1 MTMAEGTYDVIV
13 IGARCAGSPAAML
26 LARRG
31 HRVLVVDKATFP
43 SDTMSTHLVH
53 PPGVAALER
62 WGLLDRLIE
71 TGCPPVERYSF
82 DFGPVAVAGSP
93 QPIDGIARAYGPRR
107 TILDKLLVDAAA
119 EAGAEVREAFT
130 VEEILFEDGSVTG
143 IRGHSKGG
151 DSMTERAKVVIGA
164 DGKHSLLAKAVKP
177 ETYDERPSQLAMYY
191 AYWSDLPVTGFE
203 TTIRAESRRGWAALP
218 THEGLTC
225 MPFGWPVEEF
235 KAEHAATSRATS
247 SRRWSSI
254 PEFAERVHAAKRES
268 KFIGS
273 AELPGYFRKPY
284 GPRLGAGRRRGV
296 PQEPDHGDGHQRRVP
311 RRASWSPGGLDDA
324 FVGQAHLRGRNGR
337 LPADPGRR
345 SRSPS
350 TSSPAE
356 FATMEPPP
364 PELQQLIGAMQGNQ
378 EAQDGFVSVQAAT
391 LPAPEFF
398 APENVGRIMAAAALA
413 RPAVAL
419 DPVPVAGPVAEPAHH
434 GLERMALL
442 RELVAHPDAVA
453 GLLDLAPHQARSPRA
468 P

>member
-1 MTMAEGTYDVIV
+1 MAEGTYDVIV

-151 DSMTERAKVVIGA
+151 DSMIERAKVVIGA

-235 KAEHAATSRATS
+235 KANRSDIEGNFFETMELS
-247 SRRWSSI
+247 
-254 PEFAERVHAAKRES
+254 PEFAERVHAAKRETR
-268 KFIGS
+268 FIGS

-284 GPRLGAGRRRGV
+284 GPGWALVGDAGYHKNPITAMGINDAFRDAQLVAGA
-296 PQEPDHGDGHQRRVP
+296 
-311 RRASWSPGGLDDA
+311 LDDA
-324 FVGQAHLRGRNGR
+324 FS
-337 LPADPGRR
+337 DRR
-345 SRSPS
+345 TFEDGMGDYQRTRDEVAKPVYEF
-350 TSSPAE
+350 TAE

-398 APENVGRIMAAAALA
+398 APENVGRIMAAA
-413 RPAVAL
+413 
-419 DPVPVAGPVAEPAHH
+419 G
-434 GLERMALL
+434 
-442 RELVAHPDAVA
+442 
-453 GLLDLAPHQARSPRA
+453 
-468 P
+468 